1 MDGFIDASL
10 EDTMPIGKPKVKKVK
25 DVSGLKKNIDPKTN
39 HFIFERTAAGE
50 KVRTL
55 VEMKGDEIIRQGV
68 DAAYSYLN
76 GRRAGLVPKS
86 VEGST
91 LNSRQPKSLFSALW
105 PFILGVGL
113 TLFFISEM
121 LPGGLTALFN
131 H

>member
-68 DAAYSYLN
+68 DAAYNYLR
-76 GRRAGLVPKS
+76 GKRSGLTPKS
-86 VEGST
+86 VENAS
-91 LNSRQPKSLFSALW
+91 LDSRPSKSLFSALW
-105 PFILGVGL
+105 PFILGIGL
-113 TLFFISEM
+113 TLFFVSEM
-121 LPGGLTALFN
+121 LPGGLGSLFN